1 MYTVFTSEK
10 FQSWFNT
17 LRDIHAKQTIARCLQ
32 KIKTGNLGDWKAICG
47 NLFEIRLHIGPG
59 YRLYFTR
66 TGNEIFF
73 LLCGGDKSSQL
84 KDIATAKRILKAMGE
99 GN

>member
-10 FQSWFNT
+10 FQCWFNA
-17 LRDIHAKQTIARCLQ
+17 LRDIHAKQTIARCLK
-32 KIKTGNLGDWKAICG
+32 KIETGNFGDWKAIGG
-47 NLFEIRLHIGPG
+47 NLFESRLHIGPG

-66 TGNEIFF
+66 TSNEIIFV
-73 LLCGGDKSSQL
+73 LCGGDKSSQQ
-84 KDIATAKRILKAMGE
+84 KDIEAAQRILKAMGE